1 MYRYREEFLKT
12 LSRLISSCENI
23 FPCRQ
28 ENIHAYTL
36 FARTEDEKNKWI
48 EAIREALNNVM
59 PSQRL
64 NSTHEAAMHTFDR

>member
-1 MYRYREEFLKT
+1 MCTWKHDHLTSLPRV
-12 LSRLISSCENI
+12 
-23 FPCRQ
+23 PVQ

-48 EAIREALNNVM
+48 EAIREALSNVI

-64 NSTHEAAMHTFDR
+64 NSTHEAAMHSFDK